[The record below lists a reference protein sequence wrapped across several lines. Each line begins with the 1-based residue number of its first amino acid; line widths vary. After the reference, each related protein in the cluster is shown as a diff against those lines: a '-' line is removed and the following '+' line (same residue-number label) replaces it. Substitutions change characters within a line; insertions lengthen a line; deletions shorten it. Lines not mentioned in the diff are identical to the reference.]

1 MLNDL
6 VSIIIVSYNTREYLR
21 SCLQS
26 IGGSDI
32 SVPYEVIV
40 VDNNSRD
47 GSPDMVSEEFPFVR
61 LIRNSENKGFGAAN
75 NIGMRAARGSFFF
88 LLNSD
93 AELKQG
99 AVENLV
105 KAMKARARCG
115 MVGPMVTYQSG
126 EIQYTF
132 GPDITL
138 PIIAQ
143 RLFSFLVPRVLFS
156 KLRARRG
163 RKLNERSGAVQV
175 DCLCAPAL
183 LVSKRLVEDV
193 GGFDEKLFLYV
204 EDAEWC
210 RRARKRGWRLWYAP
224 EVSVLHHEG
233 ASSGGSRNQLS
244 VHAMKGMLYYY
255 GKHNGA
261 AELFLLRALLAWA
274 GVLRVG
280 LGLYERLSRSAEDDD
295 SNLVYGKKLL
305 QISCVPFNRLARL
318 GTR

>member
-1 MLNDL
+1 MDDL
-6 VSIIIVSYNTREYLR
+6 VSIIIVSYNTKEYLR
-21 SCLQS
+21 FCLQS
-26 IGGSDI
+26 IADSNI
-32 SVPYEVIV
+32 SLPYEVIV
-40 VDNNSRD
+40 VDNDSRD
-47 GSPDMVSEEFPFVR
+47 GSPDMVSQEFPSAR
-61 LIRNSENKGFGAAN
+61 LIKNSANWGFGTAN
-75 NIGMRAARGSFFF
+75 NIGMRAARGTFYF

-99 AVENLV
+99 ALENLV
-105 KAMKARARCG
+105 KTMKARSKCG
-115 MVGPMVTYQSG
+115 MVGPMVTYQNG

-143 RLFSFLVPRVLFS
+143 RLFSFLVPGALFS
-156 KLRARRG
+156 KLRALRN
-163 RKLNERSGAVQV
+163 RKLNERSSAVQV

-183 LVSKRLVEDV
+183 MVSKQLVEDV

-210 RRARKRGWRLWYAP
+210 RRARKKGWRLWYAP

-233 ASSGGSRNQLS
+233 ASSGGSGNQLS
-244 VHAMKGMLYYY
+244 VHAMKGILYYY

-261 AELFLLRALLAWA
+261 ARLLLLRILMAWA
-274 GVLRVG
+274 GLLRVC
-280 LGLYERLSRSAEDDD
+280 LGLYEYLFRSAQNDG
-295 SNLVYGKKLL
+295 SNLAYGKKLL
-305 QISCVPFNRLARL
+305 QISCVPFSRLARL